1 MCLCGSHC
9 LQLSVGQPNSRVVA
23 LSQLKLASVFH
34 FVIFSYY
41 VITGVLLSPLSTMIV
56 NIVTILKPPRPD

>member
-34 FVIFSYY
+34 LVIFYYY
-41 VITGVLLSPLSTMIV
+41 VITGILSSPLNYDWKYCDYPET
-56 NIVTILKPPRPD
+56 TKA